1 MEYGRGLESEDVSAE
16 ERAASQYRLGVALV
30 LASAVPFALAGVFTK
45 ITTAD
50 VWSVLGWRGVIGG
63 VLIYG
68 YAKWSAGDGG
78 RSMGWRGWVL
88 ALVGALASAAF
99 LAAFRLT
106 AVANVTLIY
115 AMAPFAAALLDRVI
129 RREPVRAAVMRSA
142 AVSALGVGVIVAGG
156 LGGARLAG
164 DLMAVAM
171 MVLFALYTVLIR
183 AFPEAPAMRA
193 GALSALP
200 LAALGL
206 VLGDPF
212 GVSGRDMV
220 WLCLFGL
227 SFAAAVILFTEGARR
242 LPAAETGLY
251 GGAET
256 PMAILFAGILLA
268 ELPPLATWIGGAVV
282 MAAVFWRGWRDL
294 KG

>member
-1 MEYGRGLESEDVSAE
+1 MRGMAGPGAHSVA
-16 ERAASQYRLGVALV
+16 QQRLGAALV
-30 LASAVPFALAGVFTK
+30 LASTVPFALAGIFTK
-45 ITTAD
+45 IIEAD
-50 VWSVLGWRGVIGG
+50 VWSVLAWRGLIGG
-63 VLIYG
+63 VLIHA
-68 YAKWSAGDGG
+68 YALRWGSEGG
-78 RSMGWRGWVL
+78 RAMGWRGWVL
-88 ALVGALASAAF
+88 ALVGAVASFAF

-115 AMAPFAAALLDRVI
+115 AMAPFAAAILDRLIRGEPARPAVI
-129 RREPVRAAVMRSA
+129 RSA
-142 AVSALGVGVIVAGG
+142 GLSALGVGIIVVGG
-156 LGGARLAG
+156 LGGVRLAG

-200 LAALGL
+200 LLALGL
-206 VLGDPF
+206 VFGDPF
-212 GVSGRDMV
+212 GVGGRDMV

-242 LPAAETGLY
+242 IPAAETGLY

-256 PMAILFAGILLA
+256 PMAVLFAWLLL
-268 ELPPLATWIGGAVV
+268 EEWPPLATWAGGSVV
-282 MAAVFWRGWRDL
+282 MAAVLWRGWRDL
-294 KG
+294 RR